1 MGQLSFLSVD
11 LCSFRVVNWFC
22 RSIVGFLVLPVA
34 KMGKLPSVVSIDA
47 MLVMDVL
54 LIISQEHFFSFIEYI
69 LFGKYWSNSL
79 RYKCLLGHS
88 LAKKIG
94 RGVSHQASAKF
105 SCNRI
110 WMPRQNLDFYVVS
123 FPPASQLAIRHLE
136 AFNIK
141 LCGKLNYGIFFWYF
155 FWYFFSSALTFFVFY
170 YTIFSSFIFVVYFLR
185 KTFKF
190 LIFFTQCFPASNHL
204 RIKVVCRNIVG
215 KSKLWTR
222 ESGPK

>member
-1 MGQLSFLSVD
+1 
-11 LCSFRVVNWFC
+11 
-22 RSIVGFLVLPVA
+22 
-34 KMGKLPSVVSIDA
+34 MGKLPWVVSIDA
-47 MLVMDVL
+47 MLVMGIL

-69 LFGKYWSNSL
+69 LFGKYWSNRL

-141 LCGKLNYGIFFWYF
+141 LCGKLNYGSSKSNILNKEPIRNSFVNQFVIMCFQFFLIHNAIFF
-155 FWYFFSSALTFFVFY
+155 
-170 YTIFSSFIFVVYFLR
+170 
-185 KTFKF
+185 
-190 LIFFTQCFPASNHL
+190 
-204 RIKVVCRNIVG
+204 
-215 KSKLWTR
+215 
-222 ESGPK
+222 